1 MAITVENGVNIGPGI
16 TIGGG
21 YTVSATLVYDLDAA
35 NYSAVPVNGSTVAGT
50 GAYAI
55 TVSNAGSRIAWNSAN
70 GGVFTF
76 TGTGTSTTDTMYGGP
91 NWSTGQNYSVFMAYK
106 LSTSAN
112 GRLLNTQSE
121 ATKDWLLG
129 SYSSGSNYMNVFYPN
144 GTVNLNSDIADTNWH
159 FIWGTFNTSTSVA
172 NLYIAT
178 NTQPVAIYKTAT
190 NAGFGGFNQLR
201 LFSRSGGVEV
211 QTGNIG
217 FVKAYNGVLTLT
229 DVQQLYN
236 QYATR
241 FGY

>member
-1 MAITVENGVNIGPGI
+1 M
-16 TIGGG
+16 
-21 YTVSATLVYDLDAA
+21 
-35 NYSAVPVNGSTVAGT
+35 
-50 GAYAI
+50 
-55 TVSNAGSRIAWNSAN
+55 
-70 GGVFTF
+70 
-76 TGTGTSTTDTMYGGP
+76 
-91 NWSTGQNYSVFMAYK
+91 
-106 LSTSAN
+106 
-112 GRLLNTQSE
+112 
-121 ATKDWLLG
+121 G

-144 GTVNLNSDIADTNWH
+144 GTVNLNSDVADTNWH

-178 NTQPVAIYKTAT
+178 NTQPVAVYKTAT

>member
-1 MAITVENGVNIGPGI
+1 MAITVQNGVNIGPGI

-50 GAYAI
+50 GAYAV

-217 FVKAYNGVLTLT
+217 FVKAYDGVLTLT

>member
-55 TVSNAGSRIAWNSAN
+55 TVSNAGSRIAWSSAN

-159 FIWGTFNTSTSVA
+159 FIWGTFNTGTSVA

-217 FVKAYNGVLTLT
+217 FVKAYDGVLTLT

-236 QYATR
+236 QYAAR

>member
-1 MAITVENGVNIGPGI
+1 MAITVQNGVNIGPGI

-50 GAYAI
+50 GAYAV

-91 NWSTGQNYSVFMAYK
+91 NWVTGQNYSVFMAYK